1 MRRGGV
7 VTKSGGLAV
16 KAGDGR
22 VLVRGLEVLGAV
34 GANGGEQ
41 VEERHAEGEAG
52 RGFFCAE

>member
-1 MRRGGV
+1 M
-7 VTKSGGLAV
+7 KSGGLAV